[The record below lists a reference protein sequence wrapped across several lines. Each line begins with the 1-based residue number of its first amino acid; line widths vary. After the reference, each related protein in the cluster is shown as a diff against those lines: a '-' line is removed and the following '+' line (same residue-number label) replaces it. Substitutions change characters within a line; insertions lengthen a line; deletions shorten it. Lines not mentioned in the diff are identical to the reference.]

1 MKNYFLA
8 WFDLPSASEAQG
20 VQESENL
27 VLELELYPVVTE
39 SYPKWS
45 PAADLDTEGLT
56 LVASE

>member
-39 SYPKWS
+39 SYPK
-45 PAADLDTEGLT
+45 
-56 LVASE
+56 